1 MRSPRRASAPPRSST
16 ASALSRASDLPSR
29 SCPLRAAESPRF
41 ASAAAPAA
49 PGSRRVPRAS
59 ANRSGW
65 PADAP
70 PAGARSRIRGS
81 TRPPTRTIRRT
92 RAPVRTH
99 DTARID
105 LPRAQLLDGG
115 AGRAWR
121 SRRML
126 PRGERALNAFTT
138 KARVTRPG
146 PSLSP
151 SRRSTS
157 STPLPTVTMSRDQF
171 KGSSSE
177 SGGSEGSLTPAQI
190 RACAANALGS
200 CLGFDHRSGPRDRGV
215 ALALKGSIGG
225 PGGSCGPNP
234 YGFVGSGAA
243 RRGATIG

>member
-1 MRSPRRASAPPRSST
+1 MESIRSAEHGPRAPGSSTRSAARDRELDRARNRGVRIHGVRSPRRASAPPRSST
-16 ASALSRASDLPSR
+16 ASALSRAPDLPSR
-29 SCPLRAAESPRF
+29 SCPLRAAEMPRF
-41 ASAAAPAA
+41 ARAAAPAA
-49 PGSRRVPRAS
+49 PGLRHVPRVS

-70 PAGARSRIRGS
+70 PAGARWRIRGS

-105 LPRAQLLDGG
+105 LPRARLLDGG
-115 AGRAWR
+115 AGRARR

-126 PRGERALNAFTT
+126 PRGARALNAFTT
-138 KARVTRPG
+138 KARVMRPG

-151 SRRSTS
+151 SRRSSS

-177 SGGSEGSLTPAQI
+177 SGGSEGSLTHPEGSRLTGAESWIPA
-190 RACAANALGS
+190 
-200 CLGFDHRSGPRDRGV
+200 P
-215 ALALKGSIGG
+215 
-225 PGGSCGPNP
+225 
-234 YGFVGSGAA
+234 
-243 RRGATIG
+243 